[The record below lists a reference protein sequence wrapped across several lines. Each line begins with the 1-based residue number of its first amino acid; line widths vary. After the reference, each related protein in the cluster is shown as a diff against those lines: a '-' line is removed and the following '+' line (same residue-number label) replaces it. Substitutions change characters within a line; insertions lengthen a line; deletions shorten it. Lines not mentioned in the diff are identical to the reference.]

1 MMSFEEKEGRRRR
14 IGLDIER
21 VAYIAPDCNRALE
34 LGTCV
39 SKVYISL
46 SREKVRKGKDK
57 QAFAC

>member
-1 MMSFEEKEGRRRR
+1 MMSFEEKDGRRRK
-14 IGLDIER
+14 GLDIER
-21 VAYIAPDCNRALE
+21 AAYIAPDCNRALE